1 MGNFYTDNDDIRFLF
16 RHIDL
21 GQLARA
27 FEEGFRFAGDFDY
40 APSSEQEA
48 VRNYEMVLESLGKLC
63 ADFIA
68 PRAENVDREGNQLNE
83 DGTVTRPRGI
93 AEAIEKL
100 GQAEVMGFTL
110 PYRFGGLNFPNLV
123 YSMANEILSRADA
136 SLMNIF
142 GLQGI
147 ADTINAFASEE
158 IKRKYLP
165 AFANGKVTGAMVLT
179 EPDAGSDLQAVKLRA
194 FQDAEGHWFLHGVK
208 RFITN
213 GCGDIL
219 LVLARSEP
227 DRSGGLGLSLLVCEP
242 GPTVQIRRLEDKLGI
257 HGSPTCEIFFDN
269 TPCELIGERQRG
281 LVPYV
286 ATLMNG
292 ARIGIAAQSVGIAE
306 ATYRIA
312 RDYAASRKQ
321 FSVAIEKLPAV
332 RDMLIDMKI
341 AIEAGR
347 ALLYDASRVVDLAI
361 GYNNQVENPWRGRP
375 ALAPLHAGGAEE
387 QGQDALA
394 TNPPQDKEESKRL
407 KDNARLTKRY
417 AGMLTPMSKYYCSEM
432 CNRVAYDSIQV
443 LGGSGYMRDYACER
457 HARDAR
463 ITTIYE
469 GTSQLQVVAAVRG
482 VCSGTAEKYLAVLAS
497 LEYDPQVGDL
507 LGTLAEGTQQLNAA
521 IEFTKG
527 QGNDYMDLYGR
538 ALVDVAIDLINGYLF
553 CGQASTKV
561 EMNVPVTVARASC
574 PCSSTTIAAKG
585 MQGRDALATTTIPM
599 KQRKTLLAK
608 RYVERN
614 APKIKALTDLIR
626 LGDKSTFND
635 YEALV
640 GPVPEA

>member
-1 MGNFYTDNDDIRFLF
+1 MGNFYKDNDDIRFLF

-27 FEEGFRFAGDFDY
+27 FEEDFTFAGQFDH
-40 APSSEQEA
+40 APANEQEA
-48 VRNYEMVLESLGKLC
+48 VRNYEMVLESIGELC

-68 PRAENVDREGNQLNE
+68 PRAESVDREGNTLNA
-83 DGTVTRPRGI
+83 DGSVTRPKGVQ
-93 AEAIEKL
+93 EAIEKL

-110 PYRFGGLNFPNLV
+110 PHRFGGLNFPNLV
-123 YSMANEILSRADA
+123 YSMAVEIVSRADA

-147 ADTINAFASEE
+147 ADTINAFAGEE
-158 IKRKYLP
+158 IKQKYLP
-165 AFANGKVTGAMVLT
+165 AFAGGKVTGAMVLT
-179 EPDAGSDLQAVKLRA
+179 EPDAGSDLQAVKVRA
-194 FQDAEGHWFLHGVK
+194 FQDSDGNWFLHGVK

-213 GCGDIL
+213 GCGDVL

-227 DRSGGLGLSLLVCEP
+227 DRTGGLGLSLLVCGP
-242 GPTVQIRRLEDKLGI
+242 GPTVHIRRLEDKLGI

-269 TPCELIGERQRG
+269 TPCELVGERQRG

-292 ARIGIAAQSVGIAE
+292 ARIGIAGQSVGIAE
-306 ATYRIA
+306 AAYRVA

-321 FSVAIEKLPAV
+321 FSMAIERLPAV

-361 GYNNQVENPWRGRP
+361 GYNNRLDSRP
-375 ALAPLHAGGAEE
+375 PE
-387 QGQDALA
+387 
-394 TNPPQDKEESKRL
+394 DKDELKQL
-407 KDNARLTKRY
+407 KDHARTYKRY

-432 CNRVAYDSIQV
+432 CNRVAYDAMQV
-443 LGGSGYMRDYACER
+443 LGGSGYMRDYAIER
-457 HARDAR
+457 HVRDAR

-469 GTSQLQVVAAVRG
+469 GTSQLQIVAAVRG
-482 VCSGTAEKYLAVLAS
+482 VCSGTAEKYLAELAS
-497 LEYDPQVGDL
+497 REYSPEVADL
-507 LGTLAEGTQQLNAA
+507 LQKLAEGAQQLNAA
-521 IEFTKG
+521 IAFTKE

-538 ALVDVAIDLINGYLF
+538 ALVDVAIDLINGYLL
-553 CGQASTKV
+553 CGQASTGV
-561 EMNVPVTVARASC
+561 DMEVAVAGGSARNGQ
-574 PCSSTTIAAKG
+574 K
-585 MQGRDALATTTIPM
+585 IPM
-599 KQRKTLLAK
+599 RQRKALLAR
-608 RYVERN
+608 RYIERN

-626 LGDKSTFND
+626 QGDKSTFRG
-635 YEALV
+635 YETMV